1 MERHSLGQGR
11 LIIVANRHPVTVTRN
26 GPGDYTIKTS
36 SGGLVTGLSGL
47 PKSLKDNSV
56 YYGWPGINVP
66 EDEIATVEKGMAD
79 KGGVAIWIDQKLM
92 DLHYN
97 GYSSKS
103 LLPHRARQTNVVQ
116 IALYGHC
123 FTTTH
128 MI

>member
-1 MERHSLGQGR
+1 MAISNPEQRR
-11 LIIVANRHPVTVTRN
+11 LIIVANRHPVTATRN

-47 PKSLKDNSV
+47 PQSLKDNSV

-66 EDEIATVEKGMAD
+66 EDEVAIVEKGMAD

-97 GYSSKS
+97 GYSSES
-103 LLPHRARQTNVVQ
+103 PFGSGEVD
-116 IALYGHC
+116 C
-123 FTTTH
+123 
-128 MI
+128 

>member
-1 MERHSLGQGR
+1 MASQASKQRR
-11 LIIVANRHPVTVTRN
+11 LIIVANRHPVTVIRN

-47 PKSLKDNSV
+47 PQSLKDNSV

-66 EDEIATVEKGMAD
+66 EDEIPTVEKGMAD

-97 GYSSKS
+97 GYSSKTYAE
-103 LLPHRARQTNVVQ
+103 RFMDYV
-116 IALYGHC
+116 
-123 FTTTH
+123 
-128 MI
+128 